1 MNKLLRY
8 RWFDYQHLYVP
19 GAVVFR
25 VYGPKPKYGIIK
37 ERIILN
43 PKKFGCEDLIVEYTD
58 GKIQKKEISSFV
70 VVAGMMDLLEKEKK
84 AYHKIKT
91 DVLNAKPWILT

>member
-8 RWFDYQHLYVP
+8 RWFDYRHLYVP

-25 VYGPKPKYGIIK
+25 VFGPKPKYGIIK
-37 ERIILN
+37 ERIVCTG
-43 PKKFGCEDLIVEYTD
+43 FDDLIVEYTD
-58 GKIQKKEISSFV
+58 GKIQRKDISGFV
-70 VVAGMMDLLEKEKK
+70 VVAGMMDLLEKEKE

-91 DVLNAKPWILT
+91 DVLNAKPWKFDK

>member
-37 ERIILN
+37 ERIIRDG
-43 PKKFGCEDLIVEYTD
+43 FEDLIVEYTD
-58 GKIQKKEISSFV
+58 GKIQKKEIFGFV
-70 VVAGMMDLLEKEKK
+70 VVDCMMDLLEKEKK

-91 DVLNAKPWILT
+91 DVLSKKGCI